1 MSTPFYDAHDE
12 PKKYFVNNLIWMLT
26 ELDKIIY
33 FRKESNLRILEPLQ
47 GIIDFLPKNDKDQLQ
62 DVNDEIERYLVN
74 VNLLKNRKQI
84 KKLYRKISDYLHET
98 HLKEIGAKP
107 KFKRKGHLTVPSKKS
122 P

>member
-26 ELDKIIY
+26 ELDKLIY
-33 FRKESNLRILEPLQ
+33 FRKESTLRILEPLQ

-74 VNLLKNRKQI
+74 INLLKNRKQI

-98 HLKEIGAKP
+98 HLKEVGSAKP
-107 KFKRKGHLTVPSKKS
+107 RFKPPAHKKLERED
-122 P
+122 